1 MSSQAAPNQSSA
13 SSRPAVTLSTLIKM
27 KQRGE
32 KFTCLTAYDACFA
45 QLIAEAGV
53 EVTLIGDSLGM
64 VLQGHDSTLPVT
76 MDDMVYHISSVKRG
90 NRGAFLIG
98 DMPFMSYASETQT
111 LENAATLMRAGAQM
125 IKLEGGAWIANS
137 TRLLAERGIPV
148 CAHMGLTP
156 QSINRIGGYHVQG
169 RDPRQAESM
178 LAEARLLEESG
189 ASMLLLEC
197 VPQTLARTI
206 SEAVTIPV
214 IGIGAG
220 PDTDAQVMVLHD
232 LLGISPITP
241 KFVKNFLK
249 GSDDGIPGALR
260 SYVADVKAK
269 RFPAPE
275 HCFN

>member
-1 MSSQAAPNQSSA
+1 MSSQAAPNA
-13 SSRPAVTLSTLIKM
+13 SPTGNRSPVTLSTLINL

-45 QLIAEAGV
+45 QLVAEAGV
-53 EVTLIGDSLGM
+53 EVILIGDSLGM

-98 DMPFMSYASETQT
+98 DMPFMSYASESQT

-125 IKLEGGAWIANS
+125 IKLEGGAWIAHS
-137 TRLLAERGIPV
+137 TQLLAERGIPV
-148 CAHMGLTP
+148 CTHMGLTP

-178 LAEARLLEESG
+178 LAEAHLLEQSG
-189 ASMLLLEC
+189 ASVLLLEC

-206 SEAVTIPV
+206 TEALSIPV

-220 PDTDAQVMVLHD
+220 PDTDSQVMVLHD

-249 GSDDGIPGALR
+249 DSQNGIPGALR
-260 SYVADVKAK
+260 DYVAAVKEK